1 MNSNNVEKATMR
13 LDNLKPLPPMTKLP
27 AKYEINTATR
37 ERLVTMLHRMKARVE
52 ELEAQV
58 AAYEHDYSVLI
69 SPLMQQ
75 VMTLDERRLLAE
87 ILNKAN
93 SRLRDS

>member
-1 MNSNNVEKATMR
+1 MR
-13 LDNLKPLPPMTKLP
+13 LDNLKPLTKLTKLP
-27 AKYEINTATR
+27 AKYEINTASR
-37 ERLVTMLHRMKARVE
+37 EQLVTILHRMKARVE

-58 AAYEHDYSVLI
+58 ATYEHDYAVLI

-93 SRLRDS
+93 SRLRES